1 MLATARGWKH
11 ARVDPHVNCFIPRRL
26 HSTPLD
32 EYGKERSYN
41 RGEARWKLE
50 SLLVYDRDMTAAPRL
65 YITSRHS
72 GPTLLTPADQCAR
85 SGDVRFHREG
95 HLTDQVKLNDLLSP
109 SCRVLNQKAARW
121 IFDVRGK
128 LPDDIFAR

>member
-26 HSTPLD
+26 HFARRIREGALLPP
-32 EYGKERSYN
+32 

-50 SLLVYDRDMTAAPRL
+50 SLLVYERDMTAAPRL

-72 GPTLLTPADQCAR
+72 GLTLLTPADQCAQSR
-85 SGDVRFHREG
+85 DVRFHREE
-95 HLTDQVKLNDLLSP
+95 HLTDQVELDDLLSP
-109 SCRVLNQKAARW
+109 SRRVLNQKVARW
-121 IFDVRGK
+121 IFDVLGK
-128 LPDDIFAR
+128 LPKDILAR

>member
-1 MLATARGWKH
+1 MLAMARGWKH

-26 HSTPLD
+26 YFAQRIREGTLLQP
-32 EYGKERSYN
+32 

-50 SLLVYDRDMTAAPRL
+50 SLLVYERDMTAAPRL

-72 GPTLLTPADQCAR
+72 GPTLLTPADQCAQSR
-85 SGDVRFHREG
+85 DVRFHREE
-95 HLTDQVKLNDLLSP
+95 HLTDQVKLDDLLPP

-121 IFDVRGK
+121 IFDVFGK